1 MSYGDPQPRN
11 RGVASAIQV
20 SLRAKLER
28 LLRRPVIARV
38 GAPNAQAYDEDE
50 LEDELDDEQDE
61 LDDEQDE
68 APGLPEIFSF
78 LSTAASPAHPRSPP
92 SRRERLWREDPSDG
106 TVKVSIEI
114 DYDDLWRGAEKEI
127 LEAVVGTVENHVT
140 FLTDAQHRL
149 LTRSPREFLDLQPKP
164 ESAELL
170 SYRWEMI
177 GGSQRV
183 VELTIATAPQSP
195 DLVRHVAIVPNLIPL
210 ERQLAGVHLVENIGD
225 DSPLAPLRAL
235 LGLCDVENLPT
246 VGAFGLDA
254 KFDVERLDP
263 SQQEC
268 VRRALTT
275 PHFAVIKGPPGS
287 GKTTVISTIIRQA
300 LAQGQR
306 VLVVSP
312 THVAVDNVVE
322 KLAPKAE
329 ANAPDN
335 LELRSL
341 PVRFSAKSG
350 KLSRVASEYWVG
362 PKKERR
368 GATIGRRVERCL
380 RAHVPIADEL
390 FARLDENEAG
400 FAPISA
406 AVASCQSV
414 VCGTPI
420 GVLSFPGVRDS
431 AIAEFD
437 LLIVDEVSKMT
448 LPEFLAIAVKASRWI
463 LVGDPDQ
470 LPPYNSAEE
479 NADALDD
486 LVPSIIE
493 LAMSVGAIL
502 ERLRPAARQ
511 GQRLVVVARDPARA
525 VNVISAHLDDVDVD
539 SGAIAT
545 FDDAEDHP
553 IIVCGPDQL
562 DEAVQWASPARGRD
576 RTHNPEQSGTVSVLV
591 ERGVVV
597 LRPEFG
603 TGVRLVEARARAQ
616 VRIFETGFNVYHA
629 QPWSTQTRHR
639 LRLVESRR
647 GLTKYLPSCDAL
659 QVALRSDDA
668 QQVKPLRRKLL
679 EEIALRFAV
688 NAVSVYDWLTGIPAA
703 SFDVP
708 PLRELGP
715 IDQGLSSLREV
726 VRPFVGVLK
735 RQYRMHASLS
745 AVPREHF
752 YFGEALQ
759 DGKPS
764 GGSESRVVLQQVSA
778 EGEEGESNEREA
790 LAILSMLQKLD
801 RAEVSRAQAP
811 EVLVITP
818 YRKQERR
825 LAELIAEH
833 TQKGTLGQ
841 VKVEVCTL
849 DRCQG
854 RESQYVFISLVRN
867 QASPF
872 LDAPKRWNVALTRAI
887 EGLFIFGDVEAY
899 LREGAAAHEHSGSRP
914 YSLLARLLSAYQL
927 QNSRAR
933 AVSAKGRR

>member
-1 MSYGDPQPRN
+1 MSYGDPQQRN

-38 GAPNAQAYDEDE
+38 VAPNAQAYEDDEHEDDQDE
-50 LEDELDDEQDE
+50 LEE
-61 LDDEQDE
+61 E
-68 APGLPEIFSF
+68 ADIPEIFSF
-78 LSTAASPAHPRSPP
+78 LSAAASPAYPKAPP

-127 LEAVVGTVENHVT
+127 LEAVVGTIENHVT
-140 FLTDAQHRL
+140 FLTDAQHKL

-170 SYRWEMI
+170 TYRWELI

-183 VELTIATAPQSP
+183 VELTIAAAPQSS
-195 DLVRHVAIVPNLIPL
+195 DLIRHIAIVPNLIPL
-210 ERQLAGVHLVENIGD
+210 ERQLAGVHLVEKIGD
-225 DSPLAPLRAL
+225 DSALAPLRAL
-235 LGLCDVENLPT
+235 LGLCDVESLPT
-246 VGAFGLDA
+246 LGTFGLEP
-254 KFDVERLDP
+254 KFDVEQLDP
-263 SQQEC
+263 SQEEC

-329 ANAPDN
+329 ANTQDN

-341 PVRFSAKSG
+341 PIRFSAKSG

-380 RAHVPIADEL
+380 RAHVPIASEL
-390 FARLDENEAG
+390 FERVDENIMG

-448 LPEFLAIAVKASRWI
+448 LPEFLAIAVKARRWV

-486 LVPSIIE
+486 LVPPVVE

-502 ERLRPAARQ
+502 ERLRPATRQ
-511 GQRLVVVARDPARA
+511 GQRLVVVAREPAHA
-525 VNVISAHLDDVDVD
+525 VSVIWAHLDNVEVE
-539 SGAIAT
+539 SGGIAT

-553 IIVCGPDQL
+553 IIVCEPDQL
-562 DEAVQWASPARGRD
+562 DEAIQWASPSRGRD
-576 RTHNPEQSGTVSVLV
+576 RTHNPDQAGTVFVLV

-597 LRPEFG
+597 ARPEFG
-603 TGVRLVEARARAQ
+603 TGTRLVEARARAQ

-629 QPWSTQTRHR
+629 QPWSTRTRHR

-647 GLTKYLPSCDAL
+647 GLDKYLPSCDAL
-659 QVALRSDDA
+659 QVALRSDDT
-668 QQVKPLRRKLL
+668 QQVQHIRRRLI

-688 NAVSVYDWLTGIPAA
+688 NAVSVYDWLTGIPAP

-715 IDQGLSSLREV
+715 IDLGLSSLREV

-752 YFGEALQ
+752 YFGEALE

-764 GGSESRVVLQQVSA
+764 AGSESRVVLQQVSA

-790 LAILSMLQKLD
+790 QAILDMLQKLD
-801 RAEVSRAQAP
+801 RADVSRIHAP

-825 LAELIAEH
+825 LAELIGEH
-833 TQKGTLGQ
+833 TQKGTLCR

-887 EGLFIFGDVEAY
+887 EGLFIFGDVDAY
-899 LREGAAAHEHSGSRP
+899 LREGAAAREQSGSRP
-914 YSLLARLLSAYQL
+914 YSLLARLLGAYQI

-933 AVSAKGRR
+933 AGGAKGRR